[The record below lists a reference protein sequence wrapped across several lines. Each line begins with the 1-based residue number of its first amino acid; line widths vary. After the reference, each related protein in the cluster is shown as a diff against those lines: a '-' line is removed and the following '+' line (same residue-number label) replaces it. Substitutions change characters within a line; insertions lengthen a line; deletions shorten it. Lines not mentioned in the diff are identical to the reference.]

1 MTTVGYGDKIP
12 KSTPARLFS
21 IIWIIIGITA
31 FSIITATLTSEI
43 YKVNNLPPPPMQDV
57 RVGTIRHHTYEGI
70 LIANNGGVLVEVDS
84 SNITDGIKHLVEM
97 LHEKEIGGFVI
108 DRYELLLFCELFA
121 DDDNFKDAVES
132 IRDHMMLTEL
142 SHAEELMYGVLIKA
156 EENYQF
162 LSEFIQSNRDVISGC
177 NSLFLRRFTR
187 KSSVM
192 NHQPSMNAM
201 KGELYG
207 PQMFWPAFLS
217 CAVLVIIIGIF
228 GFIYEVK
235 IRYRTMVCN
244 SETTNSDPTRE
255 EDNDCAGIT
264 KGCFKRNINNIN
276 FV

>member
-12 KSTPARLFS
+12 KSNPARLFS

-70 LIANNGGVLVEVDS
+70 LIANNGGVLVEVES
-84 SNITDGIKHLVEM
+84 SNITDGIKHLVQM

-108 DRYELLLFCELFA
+108 DSYELLLFCQLFA
-121 DDDNFKDAVES
+121 DDDNFKHAVES

-156 EENYQF
+156 EENYQY
-162 LSEFIQSNRDVISGC
+162 LSEFIQSNRDVITGC
-177 NSLFLRRFTR
+177 NSLFLRKFNRN
-187 KSSVM
+187 SGVV
-192 NHQPSMNAM
+192 NHPRSINAM
-201 KGELYG
+201 KGELFG
-207 PQMFWPAFLS
+207 PQIFWPAFLS
-217 CAVLVIIIGIF
+217 CGVLILIICLF
-228 GFIYEVK
+228 GFIYEMK
-235 IRYRTMVCN
+235 IRSRSSN
-244 SETTNSDPTRE
+244 NTN
-255 EDNDCAGIT
+255 DNHSKKKDSDCAEIT
-264 KGCFKRNINNIN
+264 TGCLKRNRNVK